1 MTIWVDAQRS
11 PSLAQWITETL
22 GVSAS
27 AVRELGLR
35 DAKDIERN
43 EHQGI
48 GNPELLK
55 ELSGY
60 WSRRINEKD
69 RLVYKSVD
77 GAIWIAQ
84 CRTHYGDH

>member
-1 MTIWVDAQRS
+1 MNKVFSDDGWTDYLYWQTQDKK
-11 PSLAQWITETL
+11 TL
-22 GVSAS
+22 K
-27 AVRELGLR
+27 RINTLLQ
-35 DAKDIERN
+35 DIERTG
-43 EHQGI
+43 HQGI

-55 ELSGY
+55 GLGGY

-69 RLVYKSVD
+69 RLVYKIVD

>member
-1 MTIWVDAQRS
+1 MNKVFSDDSWADYLYWQAQDKN
-11 PSLAQWITETL
+11 TL
-22 GVSAS
+22 KRIHA
-27 AVRELGLR
+27 LLQ
-35 DAKDIERN
+35 DIERN
-43 EHQGI
+43 GHHGI

-55 ELSGY
+55 GRPGY

-69 RLVYKSVD
+69 RLVYKMVD

>member
-1 MTIWVDAQRS
+1 MNMVFSDEGWADYLYWQTQDKK
-11 PSLAQWITETL
+11 TL
-22 GVSAS
+22 KRINA
-27 AVRELGLR
+27 LLQ
-35 DAKDIERN
+35 DIERN
-43 EHQGI
+43 GHNGI

-55 ELSGY
+55 GLSGY

-69 RLVYKSVD
+69 RLVYKIMD